1 MRTVESRPVRGYGL
15 TIYNDGAR
23 EVCAFLD
30 GSPVLA
36 PAGVEK
42 DGDLRRI
49 RFAEGTRQLRSMG
62 DIFCPDFEI
71 AGFVR
76 QALNEKLERDRDAAN
91 AFVVTGSRVS
101 RRRCYLFL
109 TVDARFLKSGGI
121 EHFTFTLEAPSY
133 EVQRDG
139 QQEFAQFLSAVGL
152 SSIEDSVELHGLEA
166 TLERRGDVVIFKR
179 WAA

>member
-42 DGDLRRI
+42 DGDRRRI

-71 AGFVR
+71 AGLVR
-76 QALNEKLERDRDAAN
+76 QALNEKLGRDRDAAN

-109 TVDARFLKSGGI
+109 SVDVRFLKSGALS
-121 EHFTFTLEAPSY
+121 TSLSPWKRRATKSSATASRNLPSSCR
-133 EVQRDG
+133 QSD
-139 QQEFAQFLSAVGL
+139 FPASKTA
-152 SSIEDSVELHGLEA
+152 SSFMD
-166 TLERRGDVVIFKR
+166 
-179 WAA
+179 